1 MKFCLSL
8 FVSVLLVISSYT
20 NAETSLFEITKGD
33 QKLYLG
39 GTIHLLR
46 NSDFPLPDE
55 FEQAYEQAQKLVLET
70 DLQKASAPE
79 YGQKLAQAMMYTG
92 GNNLSKT
99 LSPDVW
105 KELQAFADE
114 RQISLGQMIMFKP
127 ICVGMILTI
136 TEAQK
141 MGIGQGVDDY
151 FDRKAR
157 LVNKPFGE
165 LESGDELIASMK
177 KIADTD
183 PDLTISATLRDLKK
197 MDVMMSTMVAHWRKG
212 DIKALDKELAGP
224 MRKEA
229 PDVYQAL
236 VVERNQLWLPRLT
249 TMLATEEVELV
260 LVGSLHLTGKDG
272 LLAQLKKQGYK
283 VKPYRLKNK

>member
-1 MKFCLSL
+1 
-8 FVSVLLVISSYT
+8 
-20 NAETSLFEITKGD
+20 
-33 QKLYLG
+33 
-39 GTIHLLR
+39 
-46 NSDFPLPDE
+46 
-55 FEQAYEQAQKLVLET
+55 
-70 DLQKASAPE
+70 
-79 YGQKLAQAMMYTG
+79 
-92 GNNLSKT
+92 
-99 LSPDVW
+99 
-105 KELQAFADE
+105 
-114 RQISLGQMIMFKP
+114 
-127 ICVGMILTI
+127 
-136 TEAQK
+136 
-141 MGIGQGVDDY
+141 
-151 FDRKAR
+151 
-157 LVNKPFGE
+157 
-165 LESGDELIASMK
+165 
-177 KIADTD
+177 
-183 PDLTISATLRDLKK
+183 

>member
-8 FVSVLLVISSYT
+8 CVAVLLVISGYA

-55 FEQAYEQAQKLVLET
+55 FEQAYERAQKLVLET

-79 YGQKLAQAMMYTG
+79 YGQKMAQSMMYTG
-92 GNNLSKT
+92 GDNLSKA

-114 RQISLGQMIMFKP
+114 RQIPLGQMTMFKP
-127 ICVGMILTI
+127 MFVGMVLTI

-141 MGIGQGVDDY
+141 MGIGQGVDAY

-157 LVNKPFGE
+157 LENKSLGE
-165 LESGDELIASMK
+165 LESGDELIVSMK

-183 PDLTISATLRDLKK
+183 PDLTISSTLRDLKK
-197 MDVMMSTMVAHWRKG
+197 MGAMMNTMVAHWRKG
-212 DIKALDKELAGP
+212 DIKALDKELAAP

-229 PDVYQAL
+229 PGVYQAL
-236 VVERNQLWLPRLT
+236 VVDRNQLWLPRIT

-260 LVGSLHLTGKDG
+260 LVGSLHLSGDDG

-283 VKPYRLKNK
+283 VKPYKLKK

>member
-1 MKFCLSL
+1 MKWCVSFLL
-8 FVSVLLVISSYT
+8 FVLVTIS
-20 NAETSLFEITKGD
+20 NIVCAETSLFEITKGD
-33 QKLYLG
+33 QVLYLG

-55 FEQAYEQAQKLVLET
+55 FEQAYGRAQKLVLET
-70 DLQKASAPE
+70 DMQTASSPE
-79 YGQKLAQAMMYTG
+79 FGQKMAQAMMYTD
-92 GNNLSKT
+92 GNNLSKA
-99 LSPDVW
+99 LSPEVW

-114 RQISLGQMIMFKP
+114 RQFPIGQMIIFKP
-127 ICVGMILTI
+127 IFVSLMMTV

-141 MGIGQGVDDY
+141 MGMGQGVDAY

-157 LVNKPFGE
+157 LSKKTVGE
-165 LESGDELIASMK
+165 LESGDDLIASMK

-183 PDLTISATLRDLKK
+183 ADMVIRSTLRDLKK
-197 MDVMMSTMVAHWRKG
+197 MDAMMNSMVSHWREG
-212 DIKALDKELAGP
+212 DMKALEKELGDS

-229 PDVYQAL
+229 PDVYRTL
-236 VVERNQLWLPRLT
+236 VIERNQYWLPQITQMLT
-249 TMLATEEVELV
+249 TDEVELV

-283 VKPYRLKNK
+283 VKPYKLRK